1 VRARW
6 VCTSSPFDF
15 HHSNSCPGTGIA
27 FVSALRA
34 RVPVLLHD
42 RSQTQI
48 DKGLELVD
56 KLLAKDVAKGK
67 IKEIEAKEARDLI
80 SVVAPDVG
88 VKGLRDVDMV
98 VEVPSCFL
106 LHPSK
111 LDLVCRQYPS
121 LCRSNYRSSK
131 TSPLRCNRRL
141 SSPATLP
148 Q

>member
-1 VRARW
+1 LVSA
-6 VCTSSPFDF
+6 T
-15 HHSNSCPGTGIA
+15 SNSCPGTGIA

-48 DKGLELVD
+48 NKGLDLVD

-98 VEVPSCFL
+98 VEVPCFL

-131 TSPLRCNRRL
+131 ASPPRCNRKL
-141 SSPATLP
+141 SSPVTLP